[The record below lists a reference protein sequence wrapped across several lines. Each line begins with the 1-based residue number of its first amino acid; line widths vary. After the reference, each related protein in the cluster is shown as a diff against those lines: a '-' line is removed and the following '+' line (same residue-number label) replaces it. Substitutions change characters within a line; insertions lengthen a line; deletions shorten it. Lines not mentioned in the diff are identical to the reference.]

1 MGQDYQKWDKI
12 LDLLFEYPDKEFTI
26 REISKKVRIPHST
39 VQRYI
44 VALKA
49 KGLIKENKANQDYYF
64 KFMKYQFITKKI
76 VESGLIS
83 YLAKLTPSCI
93 ILFGSAQKG
102 EYVKESD
109 IDIYIET
116 TNKQE
121 LKLDE
126 YEKKIGHKIQLFIEP
141 SVDKLPENLRNN
153 IINGIKL
160 FGYLKIK

>member
-44 VALKA
+44 LALKA
-49 KGLIKENKANQDYYF
+49 KGLIKDNKANQDYYF
-64 KFMKYQFITKKI
+64 KFMKSQFITKKI
-76 VESGLIS
+76 IESGLVGN
-83 YLAKLTPSCI
+83 LAKLTPSCI

-116 TNKQE
+116 TNKHE